1 MSKARI
7 EEYAQEHHLTKI
19 TLEVAEQGLSI
30 ARKAM
35 EETMNNGRGGKAPRL
50 SKCPFTNLG
59 DLTSDDNTSDN
70 GKQIPWSKEAEAS
83 LENIPEG
90 YCLEMTRTAI
100 ETIATRS
107 ELERI
112 NVDFV
117 EQLMKVFSSGSKN
130 VEETMPWDEE
140 ARNGIAKAP
149 DMIKGMLVK
158 EIEAWAV
165 RHQIEHIDKMAVDVV
180 KSKWEESGVF
190 HLAPDD
196 PRNK

>member
-1 MSKARI
+1 MK
-7 EEYAQEHHLTKI
+7 
-19 TLEVAEQGLSI
+19 
-30 ARKAM
+30 
-35 EETMNNGRGGKAPRL
+35 NGRSDKAPRL
-50 SKCPFTNLG
+50 DKCPFTNLD
-59 DLTSDDNTSDN
+59 DLTSANEN
-70 GKQIPWSKEAEAS
+70 PAQEKHIPWSKEAEAS
-83 LENIPEG
+83 LENIPKD

-107 ELERI
+107 DLEQI
-112 NVDFV
+112 NADFV

-149 DMIKGMLVK
+149 DMIRGMLVK

-165 RHQIEHIDKMAVDVV
+165 RHQIEHIDKMAVDAV
-180 KSKWEESGVF
+180 KSKWEERGVF